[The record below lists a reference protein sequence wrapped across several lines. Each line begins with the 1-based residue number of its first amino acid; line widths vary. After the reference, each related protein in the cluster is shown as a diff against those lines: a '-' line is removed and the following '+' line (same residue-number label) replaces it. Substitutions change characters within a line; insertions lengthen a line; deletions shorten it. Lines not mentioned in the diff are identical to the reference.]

1 MRYFLCILLPPV
13 AVLTTGRIGAL
24 ILNIV
29 LCLFFWIPGV
39 IHAILVTNDYYAD
52 RRNNKLVRAV
62 KRGRQRGI

>member
-52 RRNNKLVRAV
+52 KRNKKLIRAV
-62 KRGRQRGI
+62 KSSR

>member
-52 RRNNKLVRAV
+52 KRNKKLIRAV
-62 KRGRQRGI
+62 KSNR

>member
-1 MRYFLCILLPPV
+1 MRYFLCIILPPV

-52 RRNNKLVRAV
+52 KRNKKLIRAV
-62 KRGRQRGI
+62 KNSR